1 MPAHH
6 PTAQHGRPAE
16 TVSAVWSAEARSPA
30 PRAPATHPWC
40 RVRRRC
46 SSLPA
51 NSTSPPDTPPHQ
63 PPCRGPARRDQPAV
77 GRRVDV
83 TADTSRDRRC
93 RRARLPRRLAGR
105 RARRAVRPKPSAC
118 RASRLAATPRPRR
131 RLARPAAS
139 ASPERSPATAGGTGT
154 DVRGDRPGRSP
165 RSPSS
170 STTPPRPAAVAA
182 VPWQPRRPPPR
193 ERCCEERGMLSYFGV
208 AATSCIHIAL
218 DTKRNATRTRTVRR
232 RAVRR
237 PASPSGARASGP
249 RTWPGR
255 GPRGCAPRSDRARPR
270 RTARRAWP

>member
-1 MPAHH
+1 MYAPGPPLPSGMRPGFCFFYPGSPHPARLQL
-6 PTAQHGRPAE
+6 THGAASVGAAAPCRPIL
-16 TVSAVWSAEARSPA
+16 RP
-30 PRAPATHPWC
+30 
-40 RVRRRC
+40 
-46 SSLPA
+46 
-51 NSTSPPDTPPHQ
+51 PPDTPPHQ

-118 RASRLAATPRPRR
+118 RSSRLAATPRPRR

-182 VPWQPRRPPPR
+182 VPWQTRRPPPTGALHGSNR
-193 ERCCEERGMLSYFGV
+193 GLQDPWDIHASEEAPSDDAKEKEAVAKRMRANSRG
-208 AATSCIHIAL
+208 
-218 DTKRNATRTRTVRR
+218 N
-232 RAVRR
+232 RR
-237 PASPSGARASGP
+237 PAK
-249 RTWPGR
+249 
-255 GPRGCAPRSDRARPR
+255 
-270 RTARRAWP
+270 